1 MENIG
6 LYLLI
11 IILKII
17 GIITVALGG
26 VTVMNW
32 VERKVCGHIQHRH
45 GPLYVGPLGIF
56 QPIADGLKL
65 FLKEDI
71 TPTNVDRVL
80 FIAAPLMAFV
90 PALLT
95 FAVIPVG
102 PHLMISD
109 INIGLVY
116 ILSVSSLGVFGIV
129 MAGWASNNK
138 YALLGGLR
146 SSAQMISYEISL
158 GLSVIGV
165 LMYSG
170 SLSMTKIVMAQQ
182 GLWFGFIP
190 KWFVIP
196 QFLGFILFLV
206 AAFAET
212 NRLPFDLPEAE
223 SELVAGYF
231 VEYGSLRWAM
241 FMMAEYV
248 AMISASCVVVTL
260 FFGGWLPLP
269 VIGPMIEGLLP
280 AGVVLYAM
288 PVVWFLSK
296 VAVFMFFFVWVRWT
310 FPRLRYDQLMS
321 LGWKI
326 LLPLAIFNIFI
337 SGMLRVIQLN

>member
-1 MENIG
+1 MENLG
-6 LYLLI
+6 LFILI
-11 IILKII
+11 TLIKIV

-32 VERKVCGHIQHRH
+32 VERKVSGHIQQRH
-45 GPLYVGPLGIF
+45 GPLYVGPLGLL
-56 QPIADGLKL
+56 QPLADGLKL
-65 FLKEDI
+65 FFKEDI
-71 TPTNVDRVL
+71 LPTNADKML
-80 FIAAPLMAFV
+80 FFLSPLMAFV

-102 PHLMISD
+102 PHLVISD

-129 MAGWASNNK
+129 MAGWSSNNK

-170 SLSMTKIVMAQQ
+170 SLSMKTIVLAQKD
-182 GLWFGFIP
+182 LWF
-190 KWFVIP
+190 VVP
-196 QFLGFILFLV
+196 QFLGFFLFLV
-206 AAFAET
+206 SAFAET

-231 VEYGSLRWAM
+231 VEYSSLRWAM

-248 AMISASCVVVTL
+248 AMISASCVMTTL

-269 VIGPMIEGLLP
+269 IVGPFIEGFLP
-280 AGVVLYAM
+280 PAFVTYAM
-288 PVVWFLSK
+288 PAIWFLAK

-310 FPRLRYDQLMS
+310 FPRLRYDQLMT
-321 LGWKI
+321 LGWKV
-326 LLPLAIFNIFI
+326 LLPLAIFNVFV
-337 SGMLRVIQLN
+337 SGILRMTHIT